1 MCLRE
6 GFSCIYPPEHTRP
19 TAKCFGLQMW
29 FTLTQKALFVHGFF
43 PLIHS
48 PKCVMVHCV
57 QSILMVLVFSPKL
70 PESFFYHPLLL
81 KCRSFEPD
89 PLKIKS
95 YVLQKAKFWTFL
107 IICCRSQ
114 DGKKTTGISFWFSL
128 TLSCVLLCHESSITP
143 FGWREHVFFLS
154 VTRRN
159 C

>member
-70 PESFFYHPLLL
+70 PESFLSPLT
-81 KCRSFEPD
+81 FEVQ
-89 PLKIKS
+89 I
-95 YVLQKAKFWTFL
+95 FWTWSTENKILYPAESKILNIFDYL
-107 IICCRSQ
+107 LQAPRW
-114 DGKKTTGISFWFSL
+114 KKKTGISFWFSL